1 MKKLITLFTIFSAV
15 LVLALSGCKEK
26 SAKTEG
32 FSSSDSVGINKST
45 EETDSKVEQT
55 AEESDSKT
63 EQESEETPE
72 EFIGRQ
78 LKARRDSEVSG
89 IYKVSDD
96 FYIVFEKKESEDISA
111 WNWAYCSDGKSY
123 FGDVHI
129 NTMANKA
136 QKDYSDHPEF
146 VSQLGEERKIKA
158 GGIEYDGYIADF
170 NFDEKPDI
178 LYFWLCGMG
187 PGISIRELP
196 LKEIREDM
204 YRREKESPEKF
215 EMMVATFKD
224 VKFLFGTLC
233 GIRGFYLY
241 DFSNNYIEVAGGP
254 DWKSDKT
261 ESGNQYFYTFYG
273 WNKENHKYEPL
284 DTFYDIDF
292 PGVKILDDY
301 FDYSG
306 LKFSKLDSKLQEED
320 LAGLNK
326 NQLRLMRN
334 AVYARHGRTFKSE
347 DLQSLWNCYEW
358 YEPNPAYSDELLTET
373 DKYNI
378 DLIQKLEEKK

>member
-1 MKKLITLFTIFSAV
+1 MKKLITLFTIFLAGQ
-15 LVLALSGCKEK
+15 VLALSGCKEK
-26 SAKTEG
+26 SAKSEG
-32 FSSSDSVGINKST
+32 FSSSDSVVIDKPT
-45 EETDSKVEQT
+45 
-55 AEESDSKT
+55 EESDSKND
-63 EQESEETPE
+63 QESEETPE
-72 EFIGRQ
+72 EFMRRQ
-78 LKARRDSEVSG
+78 LKARHDSEVSG

-96 FYIVFEKKESEDISA
+96 FYIVFEEDRDIMDGSMDA

-123 FGDVHI
+123 FGDVHL
-129 NTMANKA
+129 NTLANNA
-136 QKDYSDHPEF
+136 QKGYSDHPEF
-146 VSQLGEERKIKA
+146 ISQLGKERQIIA

-196 LKEIREDM
+196 VKEIREDM

-224 VKFLFGTLC
+224 VKFFFGTMC

-241 DFSNNYIEVAGGP
+241 DFPNNYIEVAGGP

-320 LAGLNK
+320 LEGLNK

-334 AVYARHGRTFKSE
+334 AVYARRGRTFKSE

-378 DLIQKLEEKK
+378 DLIQKFEEKK